1 MSNGVHY
8 TVIGAGHGGK
18 AMAAD
23 LAAKGFTVKLYN
35 RTAERINEIALR
47 REIELK
53 YENGVVRRCQL
64 AGVTSDI
71 AEALDDADVIMVVVP
86 ASGHRDIAR
95 ICAPHLRD
103 GQIIILNPGRTG
115 GALEVRRILDQEGCA
130 ADVVVAEAGTLVFAS
145 RSTGPAQARIFR
157 RKNAV
162 PLAALPATRT
172 GHVLETV
179 CEAYPQFIPVPNVLH
194 TSLDN
199 MGAIFHPALTLLNAG
214 WIERTKGDFQFYI
227 DGITHSTAYVGDQ
240 SRLQPDWS
248 AEWRRMTAIRISMT
262 EDHPG
267 LRRPGSLLV
276 PGRAASP
283 TDHKISHD

>member
-1 MSNGVHY
+1 M
-8 TVIGAGHGGK
+8 
-18 AMAAD
+18 
-23 LAAKGFTVKLYN
+23 
-35 RTAERINEIALR
+35 
-47 REIELK
+47 
-53 YENGVVRRCQL
+53 
-64 AGVTSDI
+64 
-71 AEALDDADVIMVVVP
+71 IMVVVP
-86 ASGHRDIAR
+86 ASGHGDIAR
-95 ICAPHLRD
+95 SCAPHLRD

-115 GALEVRRILDQEGCA
+115 GALEFRQILNREGCT
-130 ADVVVAEAGTLVFAS
+130 ADVIMAEAGTLVFAS

-162 PLAALPATRT
+162 SLAALPATRT